1 MRIKC
6 LAQGD
11 TCRDLTVESLWFYP
25 LCHDRLFIIIMI
37 IIIKLKRK
45 HEKFVGLSKNVCF
58 EKGFE
63 RVQGRRQEA

>member
-11 TCRDLTVESLWFYP
+11 TCRDLTVESSWFYP
-25 LCHDRLFIIIMI
+25 LSHDRLFII

-45 HEKFVGLSKNVCF
+45 HAKFVGFCKYVCF

-63 RVQGRRQEA
+63 RVQGRSQEA